1 MNWRFKRLTP
11 NDTRVNATHLEFF
24 RDEALTN
31 PVDALVREDIQN
43 RLDARAAGEDRIK
56 VCYRFRTGLASL
68 AQPAA
73 AGWLRNLKPHLEAE
87 EAVKELD
94 IEVSVDVPMPCL
106 LLEDF
111 RTTGLEG
118 DPLTTSDPEH
128 AEGRNDFYWF
138 VRNVGRSG
146 KKGSDRGRWGLG
158 KIVYPAASAVRSFF
172 ALTVRRSD
180 NRELLIGRSVL
191 AVHRISGNDFDSEGY
206 FGRFDDEEF
215 KDFCTPVEDP
225 EFLGRFRRDFGLRR
239 APGEPGLSLVIPF
252 PLAEITPWAIAQSVI
267 HHYFE
272 EILRGR
278 LEVLVEDDMG
288 FQMEIREDSIES
300 AVAGLTPFSSDDR
313 SRLLDLIAFG
323 RQALGFTQGM
333 PGSWTLRVLNPPK
346 WSDPEG
352 LFASPEE
359 AMAARTAFR
368 DGKLLRFD
376 LPVEVSAVRS
386 PQVSQGMFC
395 VILQRGET
403 SSQPF
408 EVFIRDGLTIS
419 GLKALR
425 EPGVTALTRI
435 ENNPLSNLLGD
446 AENPAHTTWLQT
458 TKHFRGKY
466 RNGAAVLKYVKNAAS
481 ALSGW
486 LGRVDAELDPDLLQ
500 HLFSIPLND
509 GVKLPKPK
517 AKPGD
522 TPPVIPDNLPPSNPS
537 AFQLA
542 ECVGGF
548 TLKSTGA
555 AVPLPE
561 KIRIRAAY
569 ETLRGNPFSQHHPA
583 DFDFTAPN
591 GDLRVTGFGI
601 EAYGIAP
608 NILDV
613 KPVSPE
619 FDLTVEGFD
628 THRDLI
634 VKARAAAAS
643 DSQLGRE
650 PLELASA
657 P

>member
-1 MNWRFKRLTP
+1 MNWRFKKLTP

-24 RDEALTN
+24 RDEALAN

-43 RLDARAAGEDRIK
+43 RLDARAAGEGRIK

-68 AQPAA
+68 PQAA
-73 AGWLRNLKPHLEAE
+73 ATGWLKNLKPHLEAG

-94 IEVSVDVPMPCL
+94 SGISVDAPMPCL

-111 RTTGLEG
+111 HTIGLEG

-128 AEGRNDFYWF
+128 AEELNHFYWF

-158 KIVYPAASAVRSFF
+158 KIVYPAASAIRSFF

-191 AVHRISGNDFDSEGY
+191 AVHRIAGEDFDSEGY
-206 FGRFDDEEF
+206 FGRFDDETYQ
-215 KDFCTPVEDP
+215 DFCTPVEDP
-225 EFLGRFRRDFGLRR
+225 ESLGRFRSEFGLRR

-252 PLAEITPWAIAQSVI
+252 PLAEITPWGIAQSVI

-278 LEVLVEDDMG
+278 LEVLVEDDKG
-288 FQMEIREDSIES
+288 FQLEIREDSIEN
-300 AVAGLTPFSSDDR
+300 AVAGLTQFGADER
-313 SRLLDLIAFG
+313 RRLLDLIAFG
-323 RQALGFTQGM
+323 RQALAFAQGM
-333 PGSWTLRVLNPPK
+333 PGSWTLRASTPPK
-346 WSDPEG
+346 WSDPEE

-376 LPVEVSAVRS
+376 LPVKVEALRS
-386 PQVSQGMFC
+386 PHVADGFFS

-522 TPPVIPDNLPPSNPS
+522 SPPVIPDDLPPSRPS

-542 ECVGGF
+542 ECAGGF

-555 AVPLPE
+555 AVPLPD

-583 DFDFTAPN
+583 DFDFTAAN

-613 KPVSPE
+613 KPVSPD

-643 DSQLGRE
+643 DSVTDGE
-650 PLELASA
+650 PLEFA
-657 P
+657 PAP

>member
-555 AVPLPE
+555 AVPLPD

>member
-1 MNWRFKRLTP
+1 MNWRFKKLTP

-24 RDEALTN
+24 RDEALAN

-43 RLDARAAGEDRIK
+43 RLDARAEGEDRIK

-68 AQPAA
+68 PQAAA
-73 AGWLRNLKPHLEAE
+73 AGWLENLKPHLEAG

-94 IEVSVDVPMPCL
+94 SGVSVDAPMPCL

-158 KIVYPAASAVRSFF
+158 KIVYPAASAIRSFF

-191 AVHRISGNDFDSEGY
+191 AVHRIAREDFDSEGY

-215 KDFCTPVEDP
+215 QSFCTPVEDP
-225 EFLGRFRRDFGLRR
+225 ELLARFRSDFGLRR

-252 PLAEITPWAIAQSVI
+252 PLAEITPQGIAQSVI

-288 FQMEIREDSIES
+288 FQTGIRDDSIEN
-300 AVAGLTPFSSDDR
+300 AVAGLTQFGADER
-313 SRLLDLIAFG
+313 GRLLDLIAFG
-323 RQALGFTQGM
+323 RNALSFSQGM
-333 PGSWTLRVLNPPK
+333 PGSWTLQASTPPK
-346 WSDPEG
+346 WSDPET

-359 AMAARTAFR
+359 AMAARNAFR
-368 DGKLLRFD
+368 DGRLLRFD
-376 LPVEVSAVRS
+376 LPVEVATVRS
-386 PQVSQGMFC
+386 PLVSEGAFS

-481 ALSGW
+481 ALAGW

-522 TPPVIPDNLPPSNPS
+522 NPPVIPEDLPPSRPS

-542 ECVGGF
+542 ECAGGF

-555 AVPLPE
+555 AVPRPE

-569 ETLRGNPFSQHHPA
+569 ETLRGNAFSQHHPA
-583 DFDFTAPN
+583 DFDFTAAK
-591 GDLRVTGFGI
+591 GGLRITGFGI

-613 KPVSPE
+613 KPVAPE

-634 VKARAAAAS
+634 VKARAAASS
-643 DSQLGRE
+643 DSQPERE
-650 PLELASA
+650 PLELEPA

>member
-1 MNWRFKRLTP
+1 MNWRFKKLTP

-24 RDEALTN
+24 RDEALEN

-43 RLDARAAGEDRIK
+43 RLDARSPAEDRIK

-68 AQPAA
+68 PQAAA
-73 AGWLRNLKPHLEAE
+73 AGWLENLKPHLEAG

-94 IEVSVDVPMPCL
+94 SGVSVDAPMPCL

-118 DPLTTSDPEH
+118 DPLTTSDPEQ
-128 AEGRNDFYWF
+128 ADGRNDFYWF

-158 KIVYPAASAVRSFF
+158 KIVYPAASAIRSFF

-191 AVHRISGNDFDSEGY
+191 AVHRITGEDFDSEGY
-206 FGRFDDEEF
+206 FGRFDDE
-215 KDFCTPVEDP
+215 KYQDFCTPVEDP
-225 EFLGRFRRDFGLRR
+225 ELLGRFRRDFGLRR

-252 PLAEITPWAIAQSVI
+252 PLAEITPQGIAQSVI

-288 FQMEIREDSIES
+288 FQTEIRDDCIEN
-300 AVAGLTPFSSDDR
+300 AVAGLTQFGADER
-313 SRLLDLIAFG
+313 GRLLDLIAFG
-323 RQALGFTQGM
+323 RRALSFAQGM
-333 PGSWTLRVLNPPK
+333 PGSWTLRASTPPK
-346 WSDPEG
+346 WSDPEE
-352 LFASPEE
+352 LFASPED
-359 AMAARTAFR
+359 AVAARTAFR
-368 DGKLLRFD
+368 DGRLLRFD
-376 LPVEVSAVRS
+376 LPVEVATLRSAHVAGGS
-386 PQVSQGMFC
+386 FSV
-395 VILQRGET
+395 VLQRGET

-466 RNGAAVLKYVKNAAS
+466 RNGAAILKYVKNAAA

-517 AKPGD
+517 AKTGD
-522 TPPVIPDNLPPSNPS
+522 NPPVIPDDLPPSRPS

-542 ECVGGF
+542 ECAGGF

-555 AVPLPE
+555 AVALPE

-569 ETLRGNPFSQHHPA
+569 ETLRGNAFSQHHPA
-583 DFDFTAPN
+583 DFDFTAAN

-613 KPVSPE
+613 KPVAPD
-619 FDLTVEGFD
+619 FDLTVVGFD

-643 DSQLGRE
+643 DSQPEGE
-650 PLELASA
+650 PLELEPA